1 MPEIYFPNF
10 NIEIN
15 KLSRIAFKV
24 FELEVYWYGV
34 IITLGILV
42 GLGLALYIAK
52 KTGQDGEQYMDFL
65 MYAIVFAF
73 LGARIYYVMF
83 RLDYYLQNPIEIFNL
98 REGGIAIYGGIMG
111 AAIVAVIFTKKRNIK
126 FWQFADTA
134 IYGLIIGQVIG
145 RWGNFVNREAFG
157 DFTNSLFA
165 MRIMKDQANG
175 PMTDKILSNLQI
187 VNNVTYIQV
196 HPTFLYESLWNLGL
210 LIILLIY
217 RKHKRFEGEILFL
230 YLVGYGLGRLWIEG
244 LRTDPLLLA
253 LLQVPASQ
261 VVSAIIIIVGLIG
274 VINGR
279 KRSKI

>member
-73 LGARIYYVMF
+73 LGARIYYVVF
-83 RLDYYLQNPIEIFNL
+83 RLDYYLQNPMEIFNL
-98 REGGIAIYGGIMG
+98 REGGIAIYGGIIG
-111 AAIVAVIFTKKRNIK
+111 AAIVAVIFTKKRKIE
-126 FWQFADTA
+126 FWKFADTA

-196 HPTFLYESLWNLGL
+196 HPTFLYESLWNLAL

-217 RKHKRFEGEILFL
+217 LKHKRFEGEILFL

-253 LLQVPASQ
+253 LLQVPVSQ
-261 VVSAIIIIVGLIG
+261 VVSGIIIIVGLIG